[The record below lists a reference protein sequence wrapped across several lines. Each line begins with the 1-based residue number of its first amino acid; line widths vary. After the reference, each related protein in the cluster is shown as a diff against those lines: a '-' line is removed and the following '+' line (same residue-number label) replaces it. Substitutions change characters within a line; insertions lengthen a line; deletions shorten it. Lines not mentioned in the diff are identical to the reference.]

1 MRPAVSNEKYSVI
14 VIYHYLYDCLFLTA
28 RAPKK
33 SAPKRKAAP
42 KARAPRQNNNAVTQA
57 PAAADD
63 DRATRASAPR
73 KRGRTLND
81 EDNNR
86 DRSRPR
92 KRGRAQG
99 QPPEPPERVII
110 NEAPTQVLDLFV
122 WGTGNHDELGLGSTR
137 TCCRE
142 CKEHRRNFNMSG
154 NGPGIVHIAAGS
166 FHGAGLTK
174 DNRIL
179 TWGQSERGQLGR
191 ESAWEGPP
199 TQSGLNSR
207 EANGL
212 PVSPDN
218 FPTNTIFTQLA
229 CGEGTMFALTNTGDV
244 YGWGSFRV
252 SRRSSSIQYKLNRY
266 LKFFFKPRSLKEK
279 RLQMV
284 NMMKQI
290 CTNSFPREW
299 PSSTDQ

>member
-1 MRPAVSNEKYSVI
+1 MGETASSPTLAALDRSKRKVADKLRGPVSKRPSIEHENGTREEPTPSPTSVPLRRSKRKFPKDRYSNGPLYIAVLMIGKQTQTMRPAVSSEKYSVI
-14 VIYHYLYDCLFLTA
+14 VIYHYLHDYLFLIA

-99 QPPEPPERVII
+99 QPPESPERVVI

-137 TCCRE
+137 TYCRE
-142 CKEHRRNFNMSG
+142 CKEPRRNFNMSG
-154 NGPGIVHIAAGS
+154 SGPGIVHIAAGS

-179 TWGQSERGQLGR
+179 TW
-191 ESAWEGPP
+191 
-199 TQSGLNSR
+199 
-207 EANGL
+207 
-212 PVSPDN
+212 
-218 FPTNTIFTQLA
+218 
-229 CGEGTMFALTNTGDV
+229 
-244 YGWGSFRV
+244 
-252 SRRSSSIQYKLNRY
+252 
-266 LKFFFKPRSLKEK
+266 
-279 RLQMV
+279 
-284 NMMKQI
+284 
-290 CTNSFPREW
+290 
-299 PSSTDQ
+299 

>member
-1 MRPAVSNEKYSVI
+1 MKTGRGKNPRLLPPRYLFADPSERFPNDRYSNGPLYIAVLMIGNQTQTMRPAVSNEKYAVI
-14 VIYHYLYDCLFLTA
+14 VIYHYLHDCLFLTA

-92 KRGRAQG
+92 KTGRAQG
-99 QPPEPPERVII
+99 QPPEPPERVVI

-137 TCCRE
+137 TYCRE
-142 CKEHRRNFNMSG
+142 CKEPRRNFSMSG
-154 NGPGIVHIAAGS
+154 SGPGIVHIAAGS

-179 TWGQSERGQLGR
+179 TW
-191 ESAWEGPP
+191 
-199 TQSGLNSR
+199 
-207 EANGL
+207 
-212 PVSPDN
+212 
-218 FPTNTIFTQLA
+218 
-229 CGEGTMFALTNTGDV
+229 
-244 YGWGSFRV
+244 
-252 SRRSSSIQYKLNRY
+252 
-266 LKFFFKPRSLKEK
+266 
-279 RLQMV
+279 
-284 NMMKQI
+284 
-290 CTNSFPREW
+290 
-299 PSSTDQ
+299 